1 MNEDHPDHVMPA
13 GFVPRRGEHE
23 WLEAAEKYI
32 LRTRLDKGSVSG
44 PVLVSGEG
52 SVVWDVNGKPYL
64 DFNSGQMCS
73 ALGHR
78 SPRVVQAIRNACD
91 TLIHAS
97 SSIFNVYEIELAEK
111 LASITPEPLR
121 RSFFLESGADSNEA
135 AIQVAKAYTGRT
147 EVASPH
153 TAFHGL
159 SDSTRSLTFGVQEWH
174 RGYGPYPPGA
184 YAFMA
189 PYCYQ
194 CPIRQKFP
202 DCRIACLDGAFT
214 VLDAQLAGPL
224 AAIITEPLFSAGG
237 VIPPPPGWLAALRR
251 HCDERGAL
259 LILDE
264 AQTGLGKLGTM
275 WAFEQEGVMPD
286 IVTVSK
292 HFGGGISISA
302 VITTDEIADAVQ
314 DARFVHGHS
323 HTSDPLACAAA
334 SATIDT
340 IIADD
345 LPAQAVK
352 LGEKWS
358 AKLAELA
365 DRHAVI
371 GDVRGRGLLQ
381 GIELVRDRQSRAPAY
396 GLGSALERACVE
408 DGLLF
413 SVRRQGSVL
422 RFVPPWTTTDKQFA
436 KAAQILDRRLAET
449 PIPLH

>member
-1 MNEDHPDHVMPA
+1 MSEGKVNGGIPT
-13 GFVPRRGEHE
+13 GFVPRRDEHE
-23 WLEAAEKYI
+23 WLEAARRYI
-32 LRTRLDKGSVSG
+32 LRARLDKGSTSG
-44 PVLVSGEG
+44 PVLVSGAG
-52 SVVWDVNGKPYL
+52 SVVWDVNGKSYL

-78 SPRVVQAIRNACD
+78 SPRVVQAIRDACD

-111 LASITPEPLR
+111 LASVTPEPLH

-135 AIQVAKAYTGRT
+135 AVQVAKIYTGRT

-159 SDSTRSLTFGVQEWH
+159 SDSTRSLTFGVREWH
-174 RGYGPYPPGA
+174 RGYGPYAPGA
-184 YAFMA
+184 HAFMA

-194 CPIRQKFP
+194 CPIKQKFP
-202 DCRIACLDGAFT
+202 DCGIACLDAAFT

-237 VIPPPPGWLAALRR
+237 VIPPPPGWLTGLRR
-251 HCDERGAL
+251 KCDERGAL

-275 WAFEQEGVMPD
+275 WAFEQEGVLPD
-286 IVTVSK
+286 IVTASK

-345 LPAQAVK
+345 LPAQAMN

-358 AKLAELA
+358 AKLTELA

-371 GDVRGRGLLQ
+371 GDVRGRGLIQ
-381 GIELVRDRQSRAPAY
+381 GIELVNDRQSHAPAY
-396 GLGSALERACVE
+396 GLGHQLESACLA

-413 SVRRQGSVL
+413 SVRRSGSVV
-422 RFVPPWTTTDKQFA
+422 RFVPPWTTTDEQFDE
-436 KAAQILDRRLAET
+436 AAQILDRRLTEA
-449 PIPLH
+449 PMPFS